1 MPVKQQIPHLQG
13 VQILEEAIKYRWG
26 ALPDQQ
32 RQGIR
37 NYISN
42 LIIKLSSDEAVFRQ
56 EKVFLN
62 KLNIILVQVIPLDP
76 CLGLRRWGM
85 RPPNWAPGFEREVT
99 MVWPVTSDR
108 SCWITFCR
116 GHMLHRCELSV

>member
-1 MPVKQQIPHLQG
+1 M
-13 VQILEEAIKYRWG
+13 QILEEAIKYRWG

-62 KLNIILVQVIPLDP
+62 KLNIILVQVIPLNP
-76 CLGLRRWGM
+76 CLGLKRWGM
-85 RPPNWAPGFEREVT
+85 PPQIGHRVL
-99 MVWPVTSDR
+99 
-108 SCWITFCR
+108 R
-116 GHMLHRCELSV
+116 GKG